1 MSEAQTATTTTV
13 APHLTCRDAVNAIE
27 FYKKAFG
34 AEAPLVLMTP
44 DGQLMHASLSIQGAP
59 VLLAQENPQW
69 GNQSP
74 LSLGGSPVTLHLEVP
89 DCDAFFQRAVEA
101 GCEPRMPLAD
111 MFWGARYGIVV
122 DPYGHQWA
130 IATTT
135 RQVSPEEMQQA
146 AAAMAGCAGQG

>member
-1 MSEAQTATTTTV
+1 MSETQTAPATTL
-13 APHLTCRDAVNAIE
+13 APHLTCRDALNAIE

-34 AEAPLVLMTP
+34 AEAPLVLTTP
-44 DGQLMHASLSIQGAP
+44 DGQLMHATLNIQGAT

-89 DCDAFFQRAVEA
+89 DCDAVFQRAAEA
-101 GCEPRMPLAD
+101 GCEPRMPLTD
-111 MFWGARYGIVV
+111 MFWGARYGMVV

-135 RQVSPEEMQQA
+135 RQLSPEEMQQA
-146 AAAMAGCAGQG
+146 AQSMGGCGGQE